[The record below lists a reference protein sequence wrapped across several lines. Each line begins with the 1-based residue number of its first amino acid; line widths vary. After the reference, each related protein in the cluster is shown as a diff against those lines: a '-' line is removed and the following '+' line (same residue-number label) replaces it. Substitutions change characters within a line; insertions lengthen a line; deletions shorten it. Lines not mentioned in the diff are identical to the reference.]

1 MSDLRGVLIPTVPDS
16 KVTTL
21 TTESQWMW
29 QSSVED
35 VWDMRGVSK
44 TPQIMLYRNVCTAY
58 NKPGWFSL
66 EKMEFPTLSYKFSQ

>member
-21 TTESQWMW
+21 TTGSQWMW

-44 TPQIMLYRNVCTAY
+44 TPQIDLRGIFSGLLYLLKLRDKCIFIFYKVCT
-58 NKPGWFSL
+58 
-66 EKMEFPTLSYKFSQ
+66 